1 MNIENLQTIKVD
13 GTWYLGELVESEG
26 SIEIK
31 HAQKWMD
38 RTEDSVQTFDAWI
51 KSYNLC
57 ELQTIKCSSVT
68 PYLVK
73 PLAAKQVILFEQ
85 RMAVMGYVKKTA
97 IAQLENDFFDR
108 ERM

>member
-13 GTWYLGELVESEG
+13 GIWYLGELAESEG

-38 RTEDSVQTFDAWI
+38 RSDDSGQTFNAWI
-51 KSYNLC
+51 KNYNLG

-68 PYLVK
+68 PYLIK
-73 PLAAKQVILFEQ
+73 PLAAKQVILLEQ
-85 RMAVMGYVKKTA
+85 RMAIMGYVKKTA
-97 IAQLENDFFDR
+97 IAQLENNFFD
-108 ERM
+108 EG